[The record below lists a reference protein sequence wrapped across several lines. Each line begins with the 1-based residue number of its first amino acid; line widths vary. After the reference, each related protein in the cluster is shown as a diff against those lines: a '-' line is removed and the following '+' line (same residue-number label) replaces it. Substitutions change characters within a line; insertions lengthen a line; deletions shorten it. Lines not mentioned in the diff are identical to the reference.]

1 MKFLRYLPLML
12 LTVLSTAITA
22 CGDDDDKDEP
32 LTEPSANINTL
43 TFTGTT
49 VSFPVTGD
57 DDNPD
62 FSTTESVYTVRLDR
76 QTRTCVIEIE
86 HPRFLATMPANLGTM
101 VFPGVPF
108 TFTDDNGYEFKM
120 AKLIPQIANTPYP
133 TFQVSAIEGEYDGD
147 TNTFELEFTCDRFS
161 RSVEF
166 HGAPRR

>member
-1 MKFLRYLPLML
+1 MKFLRYFPLLL

-22 CGDDDDKDEP
+22 CGDDDDDTP
-32 LTEPSANINTL
+32 VREPSADINTL

-76 QTRTCVIEIE
+76 QSRTCTIEIE
-86 HPRFLATMPANLGTM
+86 HPRFISNMPANLGTM

-108 TFTDDNGYEFKM
+108 IFTDDNGYEFKM
-120 AKLIPQIANTPYP
+120 AQLIPHIANTPYP
-133 TFQVSAIEGEYDGD
+133 AFRVSAIEGEYDGN
-147 TNTFELEFTCDRFS
+147 TNTFELEFTCDRFN

-166 HGAPRR
+166 HGVPRR